1 VPGSVGVGTILGT
14 VPLKKLFVHTQ
25 NENGM
30 VRVRWA
36 DVEAWVASRAVTPRA
51 LVS

>member
-30 VRVRWA
+30 VRVHWA
-36 DVEAWVASRAVTPRA
+36 DFEAWVASRAVTPHA
-51 LVS
+51 MVS